1 MQSVAGSAVVL
12 LLVVLAGGAAAQPL
26 PMAEAIVR
34 ARQQSQLHAA
44 SRVRVEAAVRSEDLV
59 NRLGNPVLEL
69 RSENWGSSSPG
80 LPNDTFAI
88 VTQPIE
94 LGGKLGARRAQ
105 QQAAVVGAQA
115 AAAMT
120 DRDVVWEVT
129 RRYVDALRQR
139 GPLAT
144 LREQR
149 TGIAEMVRVLTVRC
163 DEGTA
168 AEADLRKFESEG
180 GRVQT
185 QIVRAEA
192 NLQLALARL
201 TALVGGAIAAES
213 LVLPA
218 LPDLVAASAGA
229 PDVERRPEIAEA
241 RARLARAQSQLAFEK
256 ARGVPDLLVTGGYKR
271 TAGMDTG
278 VFAVAVPLPIFD
290 SNRAARTVAQA
301 EVQAAELELAYVRER
316 ARADASAQ
324 LNAARRLLE
333 QATAVE
339 RVQAQPA
346 GVVLIAPRT
355 AFIEGAGD
363 LLRLVDAQRIHAEA
377 LRDALDVRLDALL
390 AYFVYRLLAGE
401 EPLP

>member
-44 SRVRVEAAVRSEDLV
+44 SRVRVEAAVRSENLV
-59 NRLGNPVLEL
+59 NRLANPILEL
-69 RSENWGSSSPG
+69 RSENWGSSRPG

-94 LGGKLGARRAQ
+94 LGGKPGARRAQ
-105 QQAAVVGAQA
+105 QQAAVAGARA

-139 GPLAT
+139 GTLAT
-144 LREQR
+144 LRDQR
-149 TGIAEMVRVLTVRC
+149 SGIGEMVRVLTVRC

-168 AEADLRKFESEG
+168 AEADLRKFETEG

-201 TALVGGAIAAES
+201 TALVGEAIAAES

-218 LPDLVAASAGA
+218 LPDLVAASASA

-241 RARLARAQSQLAFEK
+241 RAQLARAQSQLAFEQ

-290 SNRAARTVAQA
+290 SNRVARALSQA
-301 EVQAAELELAYVRER
+301 EVKAAELELAYVRER

-339 RVQAQPA
+339 RLQAEPA
-346 GVVLIAPRT
+346 GIVLIAART

-390 AYFVYRLLAGE
+390 AYFEYRLLAGE